1 MNITLKLENGHFIP
15 YDKLEKDK
23 LDKLKNGIYQIKL
36 SNLDLRT
43 LAQNRAF
50 HLYFSMV
57 ANSLNDSGLY
67 INKLI
72 QEDKY
77 KADIDWNLELVKKNL
92 WTPIQVSI
100 YDKKSTTQLNK
111 NEIDRVYNVLNR
123 YLSNMGIIVPFPNAE
138 IKNIKD

>member
-23 LDKLKNGIYQIKL
+23 LDKLKDGIYEVKL

-50 HLYFSMV
+50 HLYFNMV
-57 ANSLNDSGLY
+57 AVQLNNNGLY

-72 QEDKY
+72 KEDKY
-77 KADIDWNLELVKKNL
+77 KADIDWSGDLVKNQL
-92 WTPIQVSI
+92 WRPIMEAI
-100 YDKKSTTQLNK
+100 LDKKSTTQLEK
-111 NEIDRVYNVLNR
+111 NEVDRVYNTLNR
-123 YLSNMGIIVPFPNAE
+123 YLSNMGITVAFPNAE
-138 IKNIKD
+138 IK

>member
-23 LDKLKNGIYQIKL
+23 LDKLKDGIYEVKL

-50 HLYFSMV
+50 HLYFNMV
-57 ANSLNDSGLY
+57 AVQLNNNGLY

-72 QEDKY
+72 KEDKY
-77 KADIDWNLELVKKNL
+77 KADIDWSGDLVKNQL
-92 WTPIQVSI
+92 WRPIMEAI
-100 YDKKSTTQLNK
+100 LDKKSTTQLEK
-111 NEIDRVYNVLNR
+111 NEVDRVYNTLNR
-123 YLSNMGIIVPFPNAE
+123 YLSNIGISVPFPNAE
-138 IKNIKD
+138 IK

>member
-23 LDKLKNGIYQIKL
+23 LDKLKDGIYEVKL

-50 HLYFSMV
+50 HLYFNMV
-57 ANSLNDSGLY
+57 AVQLNNSGLY

-72 QEDKY
+72 KENKY
-77 KADIDWNLELVKKNL
+77 KADIDWSGNLVKENL
-92 WTPIQVSI
+92 WRPIQNAI
-100 YDKKSTTQLNK
+100 LDKKSTTQLEK
-111 NEIDRVYNVLNR
+111 SEVDRVYNALNR
-123 YLSNMGIIVPFPNAE
+123 YLSNMGISVPFPNAE
-138 IKNIKD
+138 IK